1 MNVKQKILFSLLF
14 LTYALSGQA
23 QSTPDGL
30 SFVGLSQEQ
39 WSIYATQSQ
48 DGVIVCQMYG
58 LTPYLS
64 STSIQVIPV
73 EPILSM
79 YKPISTIFSSLVVLS
94 LTQR

>member
-48 DGVIVCQMYG
+48 DGVIVCQM
-58 LTPYLS
+58 
-64 STSIQVIPV
+64 
-73 EPILSM
+73 
-79 YKPISTIFSSLVVLS
+79 
-94 LTQR
+94 